1 MDGGSIPPSSTIDGL
16 PTSLLLVNTDFT
28 CSKVILALPFC
39 LGTQEILMSFRRL
52 AVISVITISASFGSV
67 RSIESTQPNIAHAA
81 AGDGIT
87 AYISPPFVQGP
98 PSSAMATIQ
107 DFNGAN
113 FCSSLGV
120 SNVGTFSGNC
130 TTVSSSLG
138 DFIFGGANTTSD
150 QPTVG
155 GTASQFVA
163 AWGSQVLTLSFDAN
177 NQARYL
183 GFWWSAG
190 SSGNQVKMYSKV
202 GGNDVL
208 TATFTTNTLNTLL
221 NTSGTPENSVLPPT
235 PYPGSSSVTAINGSQ
250 YNKGYYFGRPT
261 DHTALTPTALPL
273 GYTNANVNQ
282 NIYSH
287 AYLNVYASGST
298 SFSKVEFVG
307 GGFEFD
313 NIAVSNQLRTPSSE
327 LVLLQSVLGKTVDF
341 RQNGG
346 TGTMPA
352 QTSDTASTLSPNA
365 FTRSGYTFAGWSSTP
380 TGTIEYTDVAAYGF
394 ASDLTLYAIWTANPA
409 TTTSTTVVS
418 NNGSTTTSTTAPAT
432 VTTATTT
439 APTSTTTT
447 QLFASSTSAPKN
459 TAAEFSVNTQAE
471 NLPSTGIKP
480 TSTIFIGFVALL
492 TGLALRRR
500 KYSKI

>member
-1 MDGGSIPPSSTIDGL
+1 M
-16 PTSLLLVNTDFT
+16 
-28 CSKVILALPFC
+28 
-39 LGTQEILMSFRRL
+39 
-52 AVISVITISASFGSV
+52 
-67 RSIESTQPNIAHAA
+67 
-81 AGDGIT
+81 
-87 AYISPPFVQGP
+87 
-98 PSSAMATIQ
+98 
-107 DFNGAN
+107 
-113 FCSSLGV
+113 
-120 SNVGTFSGNC
+120 
-130 TTVSSSLG
+130 
-138 DFIFGGANTTSD
+138 
-150 QPTVG
+150 
-155 GTASQFVA
+155 
-163 AWGSQVLTLSFDAN
+163 
-177 NQARYL
+177 
-183 GFWWSAG
+183 
-190 SSGNQVKMYSKV
+190 
-202 GGNDVL
+202 
-208 TATFTTNTLNTLL
+208 
-221 NTSGTPENSVLPPT
+221 
-235 PYPGSSSVTAINGSQ
+235 
-250 YNKGYYFGRPT
+250 
-261 DHTALTPTALPL
+261 
-273 GYTNANVNQ
+273 
-282 NIYSH
+282 
-287 AYLNVYASGST
+287 

-307 GGFEFD
+307 GGFELD
-313 NIAVSNQLRTPSSE
+313 NIAVSDQVRTPSSE